1 MRDARAEAAE
11 RVGGRY
17 DVRVLEPSPPAIV
30 EGPFFA
36 DDPVAG
42 GQVVPVHREGA
53 QSWAALCEREEDES
67 LRAWCEARWLLRPPL
82 SPLPAGFERTRAS
95 LHALA
100 EHVIAPCRHDATAKI
115 GLRFTHRG
123 FGTPFLPGDRQVRVD
138 AGILVDSR
146 TEGDREH
153 ELTTLGE
160 AARFLGTTLGAPI
173 EVYRPTTPGA
183 AGTPLLV
190 DTPAALALG
199 DWFGFCASLLEQLRA
214 DAGAA
219 AGAADGADAAAA
231 AGAAAAMSADAPSRV
246 QLWPEHFD
254 LAVDLG
260 PEGRRANFGGSP
272 GDDAHPEPYL
282 YVGPWEPRRGEFWN
296 EPFGAS
302 LSYRELLG
310 GADGLAFLRQGRAL
324 L

>member
-1 MRDARAEAAE
+1 MRDPRAEAAA

-17 DVRVLEPSPPAIV
+17 DVRVLEPSPPAVV

-42 GQVVPVHREGA
+42 GEVVPVEREGCR
-53 QSWAALCEREEDES
+53 SWAALCEANDDAD
-67 LRAWCEARWLLRPPL
+67 LRRWCQQRWLIRAPL
-82 SPLPAGFERTRAS
+82 APLPAAFGATRAS

-100 EHVIAPCRHDATAKI
+100 EHVLAPCRHGATGRI
-115 GLRFTHRG
+115 GLRYTHGG
-123 FGTPFLPGDRQVRVD
+123 FGTPYLPGDRQVRVE
-138 AGILVDSR
+138 AGALLD
-146 TEGDREH
+146 GDGAH
-153 ELTTLGE
+153 DLTTLGD
-160 AARFLGTTLGAPI
+160 AARFLGTGLGAPT
-173 EVYRPTTPGA
+173 EVFRPSTALVPDAPLIVDPDA
-183 AGTPLLV
+183 AR
-190 DTPAALALG
+190 ALG
-199 DWFGFCASLLEQLRA
+199 DWFGFCASVLEQLRA
-214 DAGAA
+214 DEGVDP
-219 AGAADGADAAAA
+219 GHG
-231 AGAAAAMSADAPSRV
+231 APSRL

-272 GDDAHPEPYL
+272 GDGEHPEPYL

-302 LSYRELLG
+302 LSYGDLLR